1 MEESLSSDVWTLPLS
16 MMGVGLIVGLFF
28 AFRTEK
34 NEDASNNEA
43 ELLAQKERHLEA
55 LRELEADKEKLTP
68 TDYQAQ
74 REVLLQKAE
83 RVVRQIKEG
92 GDSTVLPAQSWTD
105 STRSDI
111 GTVFFLVVGCLMAFG
126 LYRYSKDRGEGETLT
141 GASMDAKVSDY
152 RQSLIQAKETLKTEP
167 KNVKA
172 HHLLTYDALLNR
184 KLQEAMK
191 HIEVL
196 RTQQVDD
203 AELFVHLGILKLA
216 IQSYDKA
223 LVDFNSAVESD
234 PNLGKAYLWRAL
246 LYSNQKENKKAL
258 ADAKKA
264 LPLVTLIEEKRFL
277 SSLMDE
283 INKPPPIV
291 SGRVDI
297 ESPSSGV
304 VFVIARRAKQG
315 GGPPVAVGRYMPS
328 KSLSFELGKG
338 NMVMGGMWPEE
349 IWLEAR
355 LDADGNVMTK
365 DDARSSEMIGPITGT
380 QESLVLTIGSSGED
394 KEKKEETDINDSSVQ
409 RIQGTIEA
417 SGNAPSGVIF
427 IIARKTKGAKGP
439 PVAVQKLEATSFP
452 VSFSLG
458 KENLMMGGDWP
469 SEVWLEARLDTDG
482 NAMTKTDSD
491 WYAEGSMVQSGSTAS
506 LILQSQD

>member
-1 MEESLSSDVWTLPLS
+1 MEESLSTDVWTLPLAV
-16 MMGVGLIVGLFF
+16 MGVGLVVGLFF
-28 AFRTEK
+28 ALRTER
-34 NEDASNNEA
+34 NEEVGNDEA

-55 LRELEADKEKLTP
+55 LRELEADKDKLT
-68 TDYQAQ
+68 DAEYQEQ

-83 RVVRQIKEG
+83 NVVRQLKEG
-92 GDSTVLPAQSWTD
+92 RDSTVPQAQSWTA

-141 GASMDAKVSDY
+141 GASMQAKVSEY
-152 RQSLIQAKETLKTEP
+152 RQSLLNAKATLETDPNNIDAL
-167 KNVKA
+167 
-172 HHLLTYDALLNR
+172 HLLTYDALLNR

-191 HIEVL
+191 HIEVV
-196 RTQQVDD
+196 RAQTENDP
-203 AELFVHLGILKLA
+203 ELLVHMGILKLA
-216 IQSYDKA
+216 IQSYDQA
-223 LVDFNSAVESD
+223 LTDFDAAIQAD

-246 LYSNQKENKKAL
+246 LHSNQKENEKAL

-297 ESPSSGV
+297 DSPSSGV
-304 VFVIARRAKQG
+304 VFVIARRAKEG

-328 KSLSFELGKG
+328 ESLSFALGKG
-338 NMVMGGMWPEE
+338 DMVMGGMWPEE

-355 LDADGNVMTK
+355 LDKDGNVMTK
-365 DDARSSEMIGPITGT
+365 DDARSSEMIGPISGT
-380 QESLVLTIGSSGED
+380 QESLVLTIGGSGEATAT
-394 KEKKEETDINDSSVQ
+394 EQSESSAQ
-409 RIQGTIEA
+409 SIEGTITA
-417 SGNAPSGVIF
+417 TGDAPSGVIF
-427 IIARKTKGAKGP
+427 IIARRAEGAKGP
-439 PVAVQKLEATSFP
+439 PVAVKKLEATSFP
-452 VSFSLG
+452 VSFTLG

-482 NAMTKTDSD
+482 NAMTKTDDD
-491 WYAEGSMVQSGSTAS
+491 WYSQGAMIQSGSSAS
-506 LILQSQD
+506 LILSPSK

>member
-1 MEESLSSDVWTLPLS
+1 MEESLSSDVWTLPLAV
-16 MMGVGLIVGLFF
+16 MGVGLAIGLFF
-28 AFRTEK
+28 ALRTESY
-34 NEDASNNEA
+34 EDNSNDDA

-55 LRELEADKEKLTP
+55 LRELEADKEKLTEA
-68 TDYQAQ
+68 DYQEQ

-83 RVVRQIKEG
+83 NVVRQLNEG
-92 GDSTVLPAQSWTD
+92 GDSTVPQTQSWTTT
-105 STRSDI
+105 TRSDI

-141 GASMDAKVSDY
+141 GASMQAKVSEY
-152 RQSLIQAKETLKTEP
+152 RQSLINAKATLETDP
-167 KNVKA
+167 KNIKA
-172 HHLLTYDALLNR
+172 LHLLTYDALLNR
-184 KLQEAMK
+184 KLQVAMN

-196 RTQQVDD
+196 REQNVED
-203 AELFVHLGILKLA
+203 AELMVHMGILKLA
-216 IQSYDKA
+216 IQSYDQA
-223 LVDFNSAVESD
+223 LTDFNAAIQAD

-246 LYSNQKENKKAL
+246 LHSNKKENEKAL
-258 ADAKKA
+258 EDAKKA

-297 ESPSSGV
+297 DTPSSGV
-304 VFVIARRAKQG
+304 VFVIARRAKEG

-338 NMVMGGMWPEE
+338 DMVMGGMWPEE

-355 LDADGNVMTK
+355 LDSDGNVMTK
-365 DDARSSEMIGPITGT
+365 EDARSSEMIGPISGT
-380 QESLVLTIGSSGED
+380 QDSLVLLIGSSGE
-394 KEKKEETDINDSSVQ
+394 KSEGEVGQSESTEQ
-409 RIQGTIEA
+409 RIEGTIEV
-417 SGNAPSGVIF
+417 SGNAPNGVIF
-427 IIARKTKGAKGP
+427 IIARTAKGAKGP
-439 PVAVQKLEATSFP
+439 PVAVKKLEATSFP
-452 VSFSLG
+452 LSFSLG

-482 NAMTKTDSD
+482 NAMTKTDTD
-491 WYAEGSMVQSGSTAS
+491 WYAEGSMVQSGSPAS
-506 LILQSQD
+506 LVLNPK